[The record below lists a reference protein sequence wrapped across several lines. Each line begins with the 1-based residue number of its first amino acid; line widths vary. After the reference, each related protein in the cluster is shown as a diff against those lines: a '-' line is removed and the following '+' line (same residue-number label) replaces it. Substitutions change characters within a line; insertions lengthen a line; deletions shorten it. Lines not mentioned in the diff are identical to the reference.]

1 MNIKMRNVLAVIA
14 LMATVFISSCRK
26 DDFDTPPAGGSD
38 PALIANTTIADLKA
52 GYVAGN
58 FDSIDTDIII
68 AGVVIADD
76 KSGNFYKTIVLQD
89 STGGI
94 AIRIDISDYYT
105 KYPVGRRVF
114 VKCKGLWLGDYNEL
128 IQLGGYVDNS
138 NPSQPSVEPIPYTL
152 VDNYLIPGVYNL
164 TVNPK
169 LVTINQVLADPDF
182 YQNTLIQLNQV
193 EFADADTGKT
203 YADMV
208 LQQSRNLVVKNCSG
222 GSIELRSSN
231 FATFGGDNVPNGNGS
246 LVSVFSV
253 FGSDA
258 QLYIRDVNDVAMD
271 TTRCAGNPPPPG
283 AGVNE
288 TFSSQTSGSD
298 ISLAGWSNTAV
309 VGNRYWRAATFSGDT
324 YAQAT
329 AFGSSLPNME
339 SWLITPAFD
348 LATADTL
355 SFRSSWGFFVHN
367 GLSVWIS
374 TDYDGVNFASATWT
388 QLTCTLAVQA
398 DGQYVWIPSGNV
410 PLTAFSGNSAHIGF
424 KYSGDGTTNTTTWR
438 IDDVVVK

>member
-1 MNIKMRNVLAVIA
+1 MNIKMKNIPALLA
-14 LMATVFISSCRK
+14 LMAIVFISSCRK

-38 PALIANTTIADLKA
+38 PDLTANTTIAQLKA
-52 GYVAGN
+52 GYVVGN

-68 AGVVIADD
+68 SGVVIADD
-76 KSGNFYKTIVLQD
+76 KSGNFYKTIVIQD

-94 AIRIDISDYYT
+94 AIRIDVSDYYT
-105 KYPVGRRVF
+105 QYPIGRRLF

-152 VDNYLIPGVYNL
+152 VDNFLFPGVYNIN
-164 TVNPK
+164 VAPK
-169 LVTINQVLADPDF
+169 VVTIPQLLSNMDF

-193 EFADADTGKT
+193 EFDEPDTGKT

-208 LQQSRNLVVKNCSG
+208 LQQSSNLVINNCSG

-231 FATFGGDNVPNGNGS
+231 YATFGGDNVPNGNGS

-258 QLYIRDVNDVAMD
+258 QLYIRDVYDVIMD

-283 AGVNE
+283 SGVNE

-298 ISLAGWSNTAV
+298 ISLAGWSNLAV
-309 VGNRYWRAATFSGDT
+309 TGNRYWRASTFSGDT

-329 AFGSSLPNME
+329 AFGSGLPAME
-339 SWLITPAFD
+339 SWLITPSFN
-348 LATADTL
+348 LSSADTL
-355 SFRSSWGFFVHN
+355 TFTSSWGFFVHN

-374 TDYDGVNFASATWT
+374 TDYNGSNFASATWT
-388 QLTCTLAVQA
+388 QLSCTLAVQA
-398 DGQYVWIPSGNV
+398 DGQYVWVPSGNV
-410 PLTAFSGNSAHIGF
+410 PLTSFSGTGYIGF
-424 KYSGDGTTNTTTWR
+424 KYVGDGTTNTTTWR
-438 IDDVVVK
+438 IDNVIVK